1 MEPRTRKATNCIHL
15 LFERHFRI
23 ACKFRP
29 RTLGI
34 CTNRE
39 QKGVQISHY
48 NIISNV
54 LQRATFEAPWRE
66 KNNNGASEVVIG
78 FLPFSHIYGLVLI
91 CHTSTYRG
99 DQVIVLPKFD
109 LTHFLKS
116 IERFK
121 IEELFVVPPVV
132 VQMTNNLELLK
143 TFDLSSVKFLY
154 TGAAPLGKES
164 VAKLRTAYN
173 NWNVCQA
180 YGLTESATVV
190 SSTSRVD
197 LWPGSSG
204 SLLPGAEIRIMST
217 DGTEIDS
224 YDTPGEILV
233 KAPSVVIG
241 YLGNAK
247 ATEEAFFEDSNGR
260 WLKTGDEGE
269 VRVCPETGNEHIWIV
284 DRIKEL
290 IKVNVRTHMKFDGRH
305 STNITKGNQVA
316 PAELEAHLLS
326 HPYVADAAVIS
337 IPHESSG
344 EAPKAYIV
352 KSKNIVSGEKDDE
365 IIQSI
370 LDDVKVHK
378 TKYKWIREVEF
389 IDIIPKSPSGKILR
403 RMLRDADRS
412 RRKLERVQAR
422 L

>member
-1 MEPRTRKATNCIHL
+1 
-15 LFERHFRI
+15 
-23 ACKFRP
+23 
-29 RTLGI
+29 
-34 CTNRE
+34 
-39 QKGVQISHY
+39 
-48 NIISNV
+48 
-54 LQRATFEAPWRE
+54 
-66 KNNNGASEVVIG
+66 
-78 FLPFSHIYGLVLI
+78 
-91 CHTSTYRG
+91 
-99 DQVIVLPKFD
+99 
-109 LTHFLKS
+109 
-116 IERFK
+116 
-121 IEELFVVPPVV
+121 
-132 VQMTNNLELLK
+132 MTNNLELLRN
-143 TFDLSSVKFLY
+143 FDLSSVKFLY

-190 SSTSRVD
+190 SSTSRGD
-197 LWPGSSG
+197 LWAGSSG

-224 YDTPGEILV
+224 YDTPGEIWV

-247 ATEEAFFEDSNGR
+247 ATDEAFFEDSNGR

-269 VRVCPETGNEHIWIV
+269 VRLCPETGNEHIWIV

-290 IKVNVRTHMKFDGRH
+290 IKVNVRAHMRFTECQ

-352 KSKNIVSGEKDDE
+352 KSKSIVSGEKDDE
-365 IIQSI
+365 IMQSI
-370 LDDVKVHK
+370 LEDVKAHK
-378 TKYKWIREVEF
+378 TKYKWIREIEF

-412 RRKLERVQAR
+412 RRKQESAQAR

>member
-1 MEPRTRKATNCIHL
+1 
-15 LFERHFRI
+15 
-23 ACKFRP
+23 
-29 RTLGI
+29 
-34 CTNRE
+34 
-39 QKGVQISHY
+39 
-48 NIISNV
+48 
-54 LQRATFEAPWRE
+54 
-66 KNNNGASEVVIG
+66 
-78 FLPFSHIYGLVLI
+78 
-91 CHTSTYRG
+91 
-99 DQVIVLPKFD
+99 
-109 LTHFLKS
+109 
-116 IERFK
+116 
-121 IEELFVVPPVV
+121 
-132 VQMTNNLELLK
+132 
-143 TFDLSSVKFLY
+143 
-154 TGAAPLGKES
+154 
-164 VAKLRTAYN
+164 
-173 NWNVCQA
+173 
-180 YGLTESATVV
+180 
-190 SSTSRVD
+190 
-197 LWPGSSG
+197 
-204 SLLPGAEIRIMST
+204 MST

-365 IIQSI
+365 I
-370 LDDVKVHK
+370 
-378 TKYKWIREVEF
+378 KWIREVEF